1 MLRLLHWKGRNT
13 HFSVSINSCLKKPH
27 NHVSGFKKSPQM
39 SQSFACA
46 KMSLFCLGTWVT
58 TWQSRK
64 FSAGTVAFP
73 SHCSHEAPAGLSQAV
88 ETPGGSLNVDLPTP
102 ARWLA
107 FHYPRTWPPSHFP
120 CKEQVCIWLVGLHV
134 FAWVCGDLCFFWL
147 FTFGWDELL
156 LSWLHPPSSLHLALC
171 RHGVLVGP
179 LLQGHC
185 PLCTLAGKGGTH
197 AQVLH
202 LWGRSLSLSHLCS
215 PFSESSLPWS
225 SFQGPLSL
233 G

>member
-1 MLRLLHWKGRNT
+1 MCKDVFLLPWYLSDNLAEQEILGWHCRLPLALQSWG
-13 HFSVSINSCLKKPH
+13 SCRTEPSCGDSRRQPSCWPAYPCQVTCL
-27 NHVSGFKKSPQM
+27 SLPQD
-39 SQSFACA
+39 
-46 KMSLFCLGTWVT
+46 LT
-58 TWQSRK
+58 T
-64 FSAGTVAFP
+64 FP
-73 SHCSHEAPAGLSQAV
+73 LPMQWAGLHMAGRAACV
-88 ETPGGSLNVDLPTP
+88 T
-102 ARWLA
+102 R
-107 FHYPRTWPPSHFP
+107 
-120 CKEQVCIWLVGLHV
+120 
-134 FAWVCGDLCFFWL
+134 FAWVCGHLCFFWL

-156 LSWLHPPSSLHLALC
+156 PSWLHPPSSLHLALC